1 MAEHDKAE
9 DKPFIMTLLAILS
22 LILGICSIVGA
33 LIALVFGSDII
44 IGNIQILASLDL
56 TAGATVSIIFAVL
69 FIIIGFG
76 LWKLMG
82 WPKTILF
89 VISMLGVV
97 IFPLKGLLLA
107 SSLADKHF
115 KMDSSDIFAVI
126 FSVLGV
132 IFSVFILWY
141 LSRPG
146 VILAFEAKEM
156 TSLKKRIRGLEE
168 RIELGRQRCNAGE
181 ISKAELSRLRS
192 DCIAEERLLRARI
205 RHFEKLRLSRERK
218 IKEKVK
224 SKEET
229 RKEKEAKKEKKWEER
244 EARKEEK
251 EAEKEE
257 KREEKEAKKE
267 EKKKAK
273 EEEEKEKE
281 PEEAKEEVK
290 KKVKKIKKEE
300 PEEEM
305 EEEVKEGKKKVK
317 KAKKE
322 EHEEAREEVKKK
334 KKVKKVK
341 KEEPKEEVKEG
352 KKKKKKIKKE
362 EPEEGEI
369 KSEE

>member
-1 MAEHDKAE
+1 MAEHDKAN
-9 DKPFIMTLLAILS
+9 DKPFVVTLLAIIS
-22 LILGICSIVGA
+22 LALGISGIVGA
-33 LIALVFGSDII
+33 LITLVIGSDII

-56 TAGATVSIIFAVL
+56 TVGAIVSIILALL

-82 WPKTILF
+82 WPKTILL
-89 VISMLGVV
+89 VISMLGVI

-107 SSLADKHF
+107 SSLADKKF

-132 IFSVFILWY
+132 ILSVFILWY
-141 LSRPG
+141 LSRPK

-156 TSLKKRIRGLEE
+156 TSLKNRIRGLEE

-218 IKEKVK
+218 IKEKLK
-224 SKEET
+224 SKDKA
-229 RKEKEAKKEKKWEER
+229 RKEKEAKKEEKWEEK

-257 KREEKEAKKE
+257 KEAEKE
-267 EKKKAK
+267 EKKKTKEEEEKAE

-281 PEEAKEEVK
+281 PEEV
-290 KKVKKIKKEE
+290 
-300 PEEEM
+300 
-305 EEEVKEGKKKVK
+305 
-317 KAKKE
+317 
-322 EHEEAREEVKKK
+322 VKKK

-341 KEEPKEEVKEG
+341 KEEPEEEAKEG
-352 KKKKKKIKKE
+352 KKKKVKKVKKE
-362 EPEEGEI
+362 EPKGEAEEEVKEESKKKKKKVKKVKKEKPEEGEI

>member
-1 MAEHDKAE
+1 MAEHDKAN
-9 DKPFIMTLLAILS
+9 DKPFVVTILAIIS
-22 LILGICSIVGA
+22 LALGISGIVGA
-33 LIALVFGSDII
+33 LIALVIGSDII

-56 TAGATVSIIFAVL
+56 TVGAIVSIIFAVL
-69 FIIIGFG
+69 FIVIGYG

-82 WPKTILF
+82 WPKTILL

-97 IFPLKGLLLA
+97 IFPLRSLLLA
-107 SSLADKHF
+107 SSLYSLSKEGSKIETSEIIA
-115 KMDSSDIFAVI
+115 MILT
-126 FSVLGV
+126 VLGV

-192 DCIAEERLLRARI
+192 DCIAEERLLRARV
-205 RHFEKLRLSRERK
+205 RHFEKVRLSRERK
-218 IKEKVK
+218 IKEKLK
-224 SKEET
+224 SKEEA
-229 RKEKEAKKEKKWEER
+229 RKEKEAKMEEKWAEK

-267 EKKKAK
+267 EKKEEKKKAK
-273 EEEEKEKE
+273 EEEEKAEEEEEKEKE
-281 PEEAKEEVK
+281 PEEVVKKKKKVKKKEAEGEAEEEVKEEVK
-290 KKVKKIKKEE
+290 KKEKKVKKVKKGE
-300 PEEEM
+300 P
-305 EEEVKEGKKKVK
+305 EEEVKE
-317 KAKKE
+317 E
-322 EHEEAREEVKKK
+322 KKK

-341 KEEPKEEVKEG
+341 KEKLEQGEKKDEE
-352 KKKKKKIKKE
+352 
-362 EPEEGEI
+362 
-369 KSEE
+369 

>member
-1 MAEHDKAE
+1 MAEHDKAD
-9 DKPFIMTLLAILS
+9 DKPNILMLLAILS
-22 LILGICSIVGA
+22 LILGICSIAGA
-33 LIALVFGSDII
+33 LFALVTGSDII
-44 IGNIQILASLDL
+44 MGNIQILASLDL
-56 TAGATVSIIFAVL
+56 NVGAIVSILFAVL
-69 FIIIGFG
+69 FIVIGIG
-76 LWKLMG
+76 LWYLMG
-82 WPKTILF
+82 WPKTILL

-115 KMDSSDIFAVI
+115 KMNSSDIFAVI
-126 FSVLGV
+126 FSFLGV
-132 IFSVFILWY
+132 LLSVFILWY

-156 TSLKKRIRGLEE
+156 TSIKKRIRGLEE

-218 IKEKVK
+218 IKEKLK
-224 SKEET
+224 SKEE
-229 RKEKEAKKEKKWEER
+229 AKEKK
-244 EARKEEK
+244 EARREEK

-267 EKKKAK
+267 EKRKAK
-273 EEEEKEKE
+273 EEKAEEEEEKEKE
-281 PEEAKEEVK
+281 PEEVVK
-290 KKVKKIKKEE
+290 KKKKVKKEE
-300 PEEEM
+300 PEEAR
-305 EEEVKEGKKKVK
+305 EEVKEVKRKVKKVK
-317 KAKKE
+317 KEEPKE
-322 EHEEAREEVKKK
+322 ESREEGKKK

-341 KEEPKEEVKEG
+341 KEEP
-352 KKKKKKIKKE
+352 
-362 EPEEGEI
+362 EEGEK